1 MQVKIFVGKDP
12 EPWTLPEDFLS
23 DRTEYFRAAFKS
35 NFKEGVEKKI
45 YLEEEDPTMFG
56 RVVAWLFGSAVDPH
70 SGEWERYNLLD
81 CCKLFLLTDKLGILD
96 MNKEITRA
104 FQTKTS
110 VKDIKDLPTSEVVL
124 LVYKNTTDSSKL
136 REILIC
142 QALMFFLQSS
152 PEDTKSFSEVTS
164 CHSQFNSDF
173 LKLLVEH
180 MNRTTDECRFTWF
193 CKIHGTSLEEWSKS

>member
-45 YLEEEDPTMFG
+45 HLEEEDPTMFG
-56 RVVAWLFGSAVDPH
+56 KVVAWLFGSAVDPH
-70 SGEWERYNLLD
+70 SGEWERYSLLD
-81 CCKLFLLTDKLGILD
+81 SCKLFLLTDKLGIVD
-96 MNKEITRA
+96 MNKEVIRA
-104 FQTKTS
+104 FETKSS
-110 VKDIKDLPTSEVVL
+110 VKDTKCRPTSEVVL
-124 LVYKNTTDSSKL
+124 FVYKNTTDSSKL
-136 REILIC
+136 REILLR

-152 PEDTKSFSEVTS
+152 PEDLEDFSAATS

-173 LKLLVEH
+173 
-180 MNRTTDECRFTWF
+180 F
-193 CKIHGTSLEEWSKS
+193 